1 MRIVYM
7 GTPEFA
13 VAPLNAIVNAGHDV
27 AAVVTVP
34 DKPAGRGLAMSESA
48 VKKYS
53 IKNNL
58 CILQPNRLKENDF
71 INQLQN
77 LHADVFVVVAFRML
91 PTEVWKI
98 PPKGCINL
106 HASLLPQFRGAAPIN
121 HAIINGEEVSGVTTF
136 FINENIDTGNIIFK
150 REVRIESCDNAGT
163 LHDKLMSA
171 GSTLLVDTLKAI
183 EQNTVTPI
191 PQSFVILGEKT
202 LKTAPKI
209 FRENCKI
216 HWNMPAEAIY
226 NFIRGLSPYPGAFSH
241 LTDKHGNSK
250 ICKIFESTFSIEQ
263 HKHYPGTIITDNN
276 NYIQVAVQNGFIN
289 LLNIQTEGKK
299 RMNTPD
305 FLRGN
310 SLYGL
315 KFE

>member
-106 HASLLPQFRGAAPIN
+106 HASLLPQYRGAAPIN

-209 FRENCKI
+209 FRENCII

-241 LTDKHGNSK
+241 LTDKHGNTK

-263 HKHYPGTIITDNN
+263 HKHYPGTIITDNS